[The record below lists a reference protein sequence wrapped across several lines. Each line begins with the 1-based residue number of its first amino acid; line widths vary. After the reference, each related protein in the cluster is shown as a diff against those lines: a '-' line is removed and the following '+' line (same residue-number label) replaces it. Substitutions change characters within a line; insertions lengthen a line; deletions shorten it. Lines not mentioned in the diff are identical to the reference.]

1 MKRILF
7 LSVCLMTAMLSF
19 AHDFEAGGIYYNIT
33 SSSAPYMVEVTYKGT
48 YSTQFSNEYSGAVS
62 IPSSVIYNG
71 ITYKVTGIGSSAFYC
86 CTGLMSIEIPNSVTS
101 IGTDA
106 FYGTAWY
113 NNQPDGLVYVGKVA
127 YGYKGNMPNNSTIV
141 LEEGTLGIAGDA
153 FYKCSGLISITMPS
167 SLICIGRSAFYG
179 CSSLKS
185 ITIPNSVT
193 SIGDDAFS
201 KCTGLISIIIP
212 SSVTSIGD
220 YAFEGCTS
228 LTSIEIPN
236 SVASIGEYAFA
247 GCSGLTSIEIPNSV
261 TSIGQGSFDGCS
273 SLTSVNISN
282 SVTSIEYHAF
292 SGCSSL
298 TSITIPSSVTD
309 ISSSAFSN
317 CSGLTSIKVDESN
330 PKYDSRDNCNAI
342 IETASNTLV
351 RGCQN
356 TIIPNSVTS
365 IGDGAFAFNSLTSI
379 TIPSSVTDI
388 SSSAFSNCSGLTSI
402 KVDGGNPKYDS
413 RDNCNA
419 IIETASNTLVRGCQ
433 NTIIPNSVT
442 SIGQGSFDGCSSLT
456 SINIPNSVTK
466 IGNSAFKECISLT
479 SFTIPN
485 SVTSIGDFAFYC
497 CNGLTSVTIGNSV
510 TSIGDYAFFD
520 CIGLT
525 SVTIPNSVTSVGFSA
540 FQGCTGLT
548 SVTIGNSVTSIG
560 NYAFSNCTGLTELV
574 SLASIPP
581 VCNAGVF
588 ENVDKSLCT
597 LKVPKGSKDDYRQA
611 DGWKEFPNIEEVDVT
626 GIEAVTAESVS
637 NADITDIYDLN
648 GRRRDTLQP
657 GVNIVK
663 MSDGTT
669 RKVIKR

>member
-1 MKRILF
+1 MA
-7 LSVCLMTAMLSF
+7 AMLSF
-19 AHDFEAGGIYYNIT
+19 AHDFETGGIYYNIT

-48 YSTQFSNEYSGAVS
+48 YSTQYSNEYSGAVS

-71 ITYKVTGIGSSAFYC
+71 ITYKVTGIGSSAFYY

-127 YGYKGNMPNNSTIV
+127 YGYKGNMPNNTTIV

-167 SLICIGRSAFYG
+167 SLISIGRSAFYG

-236 SVASIGEYAFA
+236 SVTSIGEYAFA

-261 TSIGQGSFDGCS
+261 TSIG
-273 SLTSVNISN
+273 
-282 SVTSIEYHAF
+282 YYAF
-292 SGCSSL
+292 QYCTGL
-298 TSITIPSSVTD
+298 TSIT
-309 ISSSAFSN
+309 
-317 CSGLTSIKVDESN
+317 
-330 PKYDSRDNCNAI
+330 
-342 IETASNTLV
+342 
-351 RGCQN
+351 
-356 TIIPNSVTS
+356 IPNSVTS
-365 IGDGAFAFNSLTSI
+365 IGDGAFWGI
-379 TIPSSVTDI
+379 
-388 SSSAFSNCSGLTSI
+388 GLTSI
-402 KVDGGNPKYDS
+402 
-413 RDNCNA
+413 
-419 IIETASNTLVRGCQ
+419 E
-433 NTIIPNSVT
+433 IPNSVT
-442 SIGQGSFDGCSSLT
+442 SIG
-456 SINIPNSVTK
+456 
-466 IGNSAFKECISLT
+466 E
-479 SFTIPN
+479 
-485 SVTSIGDFAFYC
+485 FAFAYC
-497 CNGLTSVTIGNSV
+497 S
-510 TSIGDYAFFD
+510 
-520 CIGLT
+520 GLT
-525 SVTIPNSVTSVGFSA
+525 SVTIPNSVTTIDQSA
-540 FQGCTGLT
+540 FRNCSGLKEITSYIQKPFKTGDHCWD
-548 SVTIGNSVTSIG
+548 SVNK
-560 NYAFSNCTGLTELV
+560 
-574 SLASIPP
+574 SIPLYVP
-581 VCNAGVF
+581 AGTK
-588 ENVDKSLCT
+588 EKYQGT
-597 LKVPKGSKDDYRQA
+597 
-611 DGWKEFPNIEEVDVT
+611 DGWKEFTNIQEVDMT
-626 GIEAVTAESVS
+626 GIEAVTAEGVS

-648 GRRRDTLQP
+648 GRRSDALQP

>member
-1 MKRILF
+1 
-7 LSVCLMTAMLSF
+7 MLSF

-48 YSTQFSNEYSGAVS
+48 YSTQYSNEYSGAVS

-127 YGYKGNMPNNSTIV
+127 YEYKGNMPNNTTIV

-212 SSVTSIGD
+212 SSVTTIGD

-236 SVASIGEYAFA
+236 SVTSIGEYAFA

-261 TSIGQGSFDGCS
+261 ASIG
-273 SLTSVNISN
+273 
-282 SVTSIEYHAF
+282 YYAF
-292 SGCSSL
+292 QNCTGL
-298 TSITIPSSVTD
+298 TSIT
-309 ISSSAFSN
+309 
-317 CSGLTSIKVDESN
+317 
-330 PKYDSRDNCNAI
+330 
-342 IETASNTLV
+342 
-351 RGCQN
+351 
-356 TIIPNSVTS
+356 
-365 IGDGAFAFNSLTSI
+365 
-379 TIPSSVTDI
+379 
-388 SSSAFSNCSGLTSI
+388 
-402 KVDGGNPKYDS
+402 
-413 RDNCNA
+413 
-419 IIETASNTLVRGCQ
+419 
-433 NTIIPNSVT
+433 IPNSVT
-442 SIGQGSFDGCSSLT
+442 SIGQGSFDGC
-456 SINIPNSVTK
+456 
-466 IGNSAFKECISLT
+466 
-479 SFTIPN
+479 
-485 SVTSIGDFAFYC
+485 
-497 CNGLTSVTIGNSV
+497 
-510 TSIGDYAFFD
+510 
-520 CIGLT
+520 IGLT
-525 SVTIPNSVTSVGFSA
+525 SVTIPNSVSSVGFFA
-540 FQGCTGLT
+540 FVGCTGLT
-548 SVTIGNSVTSIG
+548 SVTIGNSVTSIAF
-560 NYAFSNCTGLTELV
+560 YAFSNCTGLTELV

-581 VCNAGVF
+581 ICNAGVF

-611 DGWKEFPNIEEVDVT
+611 DGWKDFVNIEEIDVT
-626 GIEAVTAESVS
+626 AIETVAAESMGK
-637 NADITDIYDLN
+637 AGITDIYDLN
-648 GRRRDTLQP
+648 GRRRDALQP